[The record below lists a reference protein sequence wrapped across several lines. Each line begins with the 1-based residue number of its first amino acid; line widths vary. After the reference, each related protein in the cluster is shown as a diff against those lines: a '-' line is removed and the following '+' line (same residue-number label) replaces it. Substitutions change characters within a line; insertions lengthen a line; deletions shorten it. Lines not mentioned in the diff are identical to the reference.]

1 MEKKSRVIQLA
12 IKFSPQEVEEIGELT
27 TDRIKKLV
35 WLYSQYP
42 VFINFCMKD
51 TVPVEQLEEVKTFYI
66 QFRHEREIEALAP
79 FSKKRSRFV
88 RHLML
93 NEANILK
100 SIEER
105 LGTEDS
111 SKIEVP
117 VLTKQIQEVVHK
129 LNHIE
134 ELVLQNHQIPPHI
147 KEARTRPE
155 VEDESSSFKVKR
167 EEHNLGEEE
176 HKEVK
181 PREERSI
188 PAPPSR
194 ADIQQKRQLLPPS
207 TTGRNFS

>member
-1 MEKKSRVIQLA
+1 MGKKSRVIQLA
-12 IKFSPQEVEEIGELT
+12 IKFSPQEIEEVGELT

-93 NEANILK
+93 NEALILQA
-100 SIEER
+100 IGER
-105 LGTEDS
+105 LGTEDTP
-111 SKIEVP
+111 KIEVP
-117 VLTKQIQEVVHK
+117 VLTKQIQEVAYK

-134 ELVLQNHQIPPHI
+134 ELMLQNHQVHPLI
-147 KEARTRPE
+147 KEEETRPE
-155 VEDESSSFKVKR
+155 VEGESSAFEVR
-167 EEHNLGEEE
+167 QVHDFEEEE
-176 HKEVK
+176 HKAVK
-181 PREERSI
+181 QREERSI

-194 ADIQQKRQLLPPS
+194 QDIQQKRQLLPPS

>member
-1 MEKKSRVIQLA
+1 MKKNKLIQLA
-12 IKFSPQEVEEIGELT
+12 IKFSPQEVEEIGDLT

-66 QFRHEREIEALAP
+66 QFRHEGEIEALAP

-93 NEANILK
+93 NEALILK
-100 SIEER
+100 AIGER

-111 SKIEVP
+111 PKTEVP
-117 VLTKQIQEVVHK
+117 VLTKQLQEVTHK

-134 ELVLQNHQIPPHI
+134 ELVLHNCQIPPHI
-147 KEARTRPE
+147 KEVRTRPE
-155 VEDESSSFKVKR
+155 VKDESSAFKAKR
-167 EEHNLGEEE
+167 EEYDLGKDE

-181 PREERSI
+181 THDERSI

-194 ADIQQKRQLLPPS
+194 QDIQQKRQLLPPS
-207 TTGRNFS
+207 TTGRSFS